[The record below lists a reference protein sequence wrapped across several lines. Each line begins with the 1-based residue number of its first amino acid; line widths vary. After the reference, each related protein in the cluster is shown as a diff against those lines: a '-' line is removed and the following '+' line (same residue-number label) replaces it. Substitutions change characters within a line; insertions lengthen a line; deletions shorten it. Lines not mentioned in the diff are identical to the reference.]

1 MQKNLMRKA
10 FLGILAFPFYTAF
23 TQPFPSDSLQ
33 YNIALKHIK
42 TQYQKSL
49 RENLLLYS
57 GSEYGRTEQ
66 NAKGF
71 PFFETDSVTK
81 GSVYY
86 NDVLYEDIPL
96 LYDMTIDKVVIYDYK
111 KNNLL
116 TLSSEK
122 IKQFNLNGHLFIR
135 LETNSS
141 IKSFGFYERL
151 TDGSTIFWAKREKR
165 LTLSTNSDERNS
177 HFTQYNNYFIQK
189 ENALFLI
196 NSEHAIIELLK
207 DKKQDIVRYIHLNN
221 LKFRKDFESSARK
234 VIEYYNQLTN

>member
-10 FLGILAFPFYTAF
+10 VLGIFVFPFYAAF
-23 TQPFPSDSLQ
+23 SQSFSTDSLQ
-33 YNIALKHIK
+33 YNTALKHIRS
-42 TQYQKSL
+42 QYQNSL
-49 RENLLLYS
+49 KENLLLYS

-71 PFFETDSVTK
+71 PFFETDSATK

-86 NDVLYEDIPL
+86 NDNFYDDIPL
-96 LYDMTIDKVVIYDYK
+96 LYDMALDKVVIFDYK
-111 KNNLL
+111 KSNLL

-122 IKQFNLNGHLFIR
+122 IKQFNINGHVFIR

-141 IKSFGFYERL
+141 IKNFGFYERL
-151 TDGSTIFWAKREKR
+151 SDGSTIFWAKREKK

-189 ENALFLI
+189 ENALFLT
-196 NSEHAIIELLK
+196 NTEHAIIEILK
-207 DKKQDIVRYIHLNN
+207 NKKQEIVRFIHLHN